1 MASLEGNLADV
12 LSLRVVQMD
21 GAGQARV
28 KGMDGAYDFDGLF
41 EVGYRRSD
49 ERGLEG

>member
-12 LSLRVVQMD
+12 PSLRIVKMH

-28 KGMDGAYDFDGLF
+28 KGVDGANDFDGLF
-41 EVGYRRSD
+41 EVGYGSAD
-49 ERGLEG
+49 ERLFER